1 LAVYAVALPVR
12 RDDVIR
18 ALCGL
23 RDAVKN
29 RDVPCD
35 YSRHLFALQIKQF
48 LQLFVRDRHLQ

>member
-1 LAVYAVALPVR
+1 VR

-35 YSRHLFALQIKQF
+35 SGHLFALRIKQF
-48 LQLFVRDRHLQ
+48 LQLFVRGRHLQWR